1 MITLY
6 LGGSAEDADMCA
18 WNFGSTCTTSNDST
32 ANVKLG
38 KRDCQLQTNWINS
51 GIGKCGL

>member
-1 MITLY
+1 
-6 LGGSAEDADMCA
+6 MCA

-38 KRDCQLQTNWINS
+38 ERDCLLQTNWINS
-51 GIGKCGL
+51 GIGKCGLSY